1 MFSILAVVAVCLGT
15 VTFSS
20 HLASASTLGTDRA
33 RANQLLK
40 QINRISA
47 KVDYLGQK
55 YDLAKI
61 KLNKIANEIK
71 NTKADVRDHQEERHQ
86 GRRTTTRRGDLR
98 LRHQRRRREQQPALL
113 QLSASKIGA
122 TNVYNQLAQGNVA
135 ATLSN
140 LKNYRIELTQERSI
154 LADEVGRAA
163 FLTRAAAKSFHS
175 ADVYQSS
182 LNHALAQVKGN
193 IATYIAQAEAAASAK
208 EVTSFNAQSL
218 ADGITDPPP
227 DSKADIAIRTAMTYI
242 GVPYVWGGA
251 SRSGVDC
258 SGLIMLAYD
267 AAGIDFPHYSG
278 AMYED
283 TMRVPLVDIEP
294 GDLLFYGYDGDQHVA
309 MYVGDGKM
317 IEAEMTGTRRAHRPG
332 STRLRILW
340 SRSPAGLAVSGVP
353 TSFHLGPLVFHTYG
367 FGLAIAAY
375 VCFLYARRRLA
386 EVGF

>member
-15 VTFSS
+15 VTSSS

-47 KVDYLGQK
+47 HVDYLGQK

-61 KLNKIANEIK
+61 KLDKIASEIT
-71 NTKADVRDHQEERHQ
+71 NTKADVKVIKKDV
-86 GRRTTTRRGDLR
+86 TKGDSQLR
-98 LRHQRRRREQQPALL
+98 AEAIFAYVTNGSAASNNPLFSN
-113 QLSASKIGA
+113 SASKIGA
-122 TNVYNQLAQGNVA
+122 TNVYNQLAQGDVA
-135 ATLSN
+135 ATLSS
-140 LKNYRIELTQERSI
+140 LKNYKIELTQERSL
-154 LADEVGRAA
+154 LASEVGRAA
-163 FLTRAAAKSFHS
+163 SLTRAAAKSFHS
-175 ADVYQSS
+175 ANVYQSS

-218 ADGITDPPP
+218 SDGVTNPPP
-227 DSKADIAIRTAMTYI
+227 DSRADIAIRTAMSYI
-242 GVPYVWGGA
+242 GTWYVWGGA
-251 SRSGVDC
+251 SKSGVDC
-258 SGLIMLAYD
+258 SGLIMLAYE

-283 TMRVPLVDIEP
+283 TERVPLVDIEP

-317 IEAEMTGTRRAHRPG
+317 IEAEMTGTRVHVVPV
-332 STRLRILW
+332 RL
-340 SRSPAGLAVSGVP
+340 G
-353 TSFHLGPLVFHTYG
+353 YG
-367 FGLAIAAY
+367 FFGLG
-375 VCFLYARRRLA
+375 RPR
-386 EVGF
+386 G

>member
-15 VTFSS
+15 VTISP
-20 HLASASTLGTDRA
+20 HLASASTLGNDRA

-47 KVDYLGQK
+47 KVDFLGQK
-55 YDLAKI
+55 YDLSKI
-61 KLNKIANEIK
+61 KLHKITNEIK
-71 NTKADVRDHQEERHQ
+71 DTKAEVAAIKKSVSK
-86 GRRTTTRRGDLR
+86 GRA
-98 LRHQRRRREQQPALL
+98 QL
-113 QLSASKIGA
+113 QAEAVFAYVTNGAAASNNPLFSNSAAEIGA

-135 ATLSN
+135 ATISN

-154 LADEVGRAA
+154 LAGEVGRAA
-163 FLTRAAAKSFHS
+163 SLTRAAAKSFHS
-175 ADVYQSS
+175 ADVYQAT
-182 LNHALAQVKGN
+182 LNHALAQVKGS
-193 IATYIAQAEAAASAK
+193 IATYIAQAEAAAQAK
-208 EVTSFNAQSL
+208 EVSSFNAQSQ

-227 DSKADIAIRTAMTYI
+227 DSKANIAIDAAMQYL

-251 SRSGVDC
+251 SKSGVDC

-317 IEAEMTGTRRAHRPG
+317 IEAEMTGTVVHIVPV
-332 STRLRILW
+332 RL
-340 SRSPAGLAVSGVP
+340 G
-353 TSFHLGPLVFHTYG
+353 YG
-367 FGLAIAAY
+367 FFGLG
-375 VCFLYARRRLA
+375 RPR
-386 EVGF
+386 G

>member
-15 VTFSS
+15 VTFSPR
-20 HLASASTLGTDRA
+20 LASASTLSTDRA

-47 KVDYLGQK
+47 KVDFLGQK

-61 KLNKIANEIK
+61 KLDKIAYEIK
-71 NTKADVRDHQEERHQ
+71 DTKAEVAQIKQ
-86 GRRTTTRRGDLR
+86 SVTKGKAQLR
-98 LRHQRRRREQQPALL
+98 AEAVFAYVTNDAAASNNPLFSN
-113 QLSASKIGA
+113 SAAQIGA

-135 ATLSN
+135 ATISN

-154 LADEVGRAA
+154 LATEVGRATS
-163 FLTRAAAKSFHS
+163 LTRAAANSFHS
-175 ADVYQSS
+175 ADVYQAS

-193 IATYIAQAEAAASAK
+193 IANYIAQAEAAAAAK
-208 EVTSFNAQSL
+208 EVSSFNSQSL
-218 ADGITDPPP
+218 ADGITNPPP
-227 DSKADIAIRTAMTYI
+227 DSRANIAINEAMKYL

-294 GDLLFYGYDGDQHVA
+294 GDLLFYGYDGDEHVA

-317 IEAEMTGTRRAHRPG
+317 IEAEMTGTVVHIVPV
-332 STRLRILW
+332 RL
-340 SRSPAGLAVSGVP
+340 G
-353 TSFHLGPLVFHTYG
+353 YG
-367 FGLAIAAY
+367 FFGLGRPRA
-375 VCFLYARRRLA
+375 
-386 EVGF
+386 

>member
-15 VTFSS
+15 VTSSS

-47 KVDYLGQK
+47 HVDYLGQK

-61 KLNKIANEIK
+61 KLDKIASEIT
-71 NTKADVRDHQEERHQ
+71 NTKADVKVIKKDV
-86 GRRTTTRRGDLR
+86 TKGDSQLR
-98 LRHQRRRREQQPALL
+98 AEAIFAYVTNGSAASNNPLFSN
-113 QLSASKIGA
+113 SASKIGA
-122 TNVYNQLAQGNVA
+122 TNVYNQLAQGDVA

-140 LKNYRIELTQERSI
+140 LKNYKIELTQERSL
-154 LADEVGRAA
+154 LASEVGRAA
-163 FLTRAAAKSFHS
+163 SLTRAAAKSFHS
-175 ADVYQSS
+175 ANVYQSS
-182 LNHALAQVKGN
+182 LNHALAQVKGS

-218 ADGITDPPP
+218 SDGITNPPP
-227 DSKADIAIRTAMTYI
+227 DSRANIAIRTAMSYI
-242 GVPYVWGGA
+242 GTWYVWGGA
-251 SRSGVDC
+251 SKSGVDC
-258 SGLIMLAYD
+258 SGLIMLAYE

-283 TMRVPLVDIEP
+283 TERVPLVDIEP

-317 IEAEMTGTRRAHRPG
+317 IEAEMTGTRVHVVPV
-332 STRLRILW
+332 RL
-340 SRSPAGLAVSGVP
+340 G
-353 TSFHLGPLVFHTYG
+353 YG
-367 FGLAIAAY
+367 FFGLG
-375 VCFLYARRRLA
+375 RPR
-386 EVGF
+386 G

>member
-15 VTFSS
+15 VTSSS

-47 KVDYLGQK
+47 RVDYLGQK

-61 KLNKIANEIK
+61 KLDKIASEIT
-71 NTKADVRDHQEERHQ
+71 NTKADVKIIKKDVSK
-86 GRRTTTRRGDLR
+86 GDSQLR
-98 LRHQRRRREQQPALL
+98 AEAIFAYVTNGSAASNNPLFSN
-113 QLSASKIGA
+113 SASKIGA
-122 TNVYNQLAQGNVA
+122 TNVYNQLAQGDVA

-140 LKNYRIELTQERSI
+140 LKNYKIELTQERSL
-154 LADEVGRAA
+154 LASEVGRAA
-163 FLTRAAAKSFHS
+163 SLTRAAAKSFHS
-175 ADVYQSS
+175 ANVYQSS
-182 LNHALAQVKGN
+182 LNHALAQVKGS

-218 ADGITDPPP
+218 SDGITNPPP
-227 DSKADIAIRTAMTYI
+227 DSRANIAIRTAMSYI
-242 GVPYVWGGA
+242 GTWYVWGGA
-251 SRSGVDC
+251 SKSGVDC
-258 SGLIMLAYD
+258 SGLIMLAYE

-283 TMRVPLVDIEP
+283 TERVPLVDIEP

-317 IEAEMTGTRRAHRPG
+317 IEAEMTGTRVHVVPV
-332 STRLRILW
+332 RL
-340 SRSPAGLAVSGVP
+340 G
-353 TSFHLGPLVFHTYG
+353 YG
-367 FGLAIAAY
+367 FFGLG
-375 VCFLYARRRLA
+375 RPR
-386 EVGF
+386 G

>member
-20 HLASASTLGTDRA
+20 HPATASQLGTDRA

-40 QINRISA
+40 QINHITA
-47 KVDYLGQK
+47 HVDFLGQK

-61 KLNKIANEIK
+61 KLNRIASEIR
-71 NTKADVRDHQEERHQ
+71 NTKADVAMIKKNV
-86 GRRTTTRRGDLR
+86 TKGDK
-98 LRHQRRRREQQPALL
+98 
-113 QLSASKIGA
+113 QLAAEAVFAYVTNGSAASNNPLFSNNASKIGA

-154 LADEVGRAA
+154 LAGEVGRAA
-163 FLTRAAAKSFHS
+163 SLTRAAARSFHS
-175 ADVYQSS
+175 ANVYQAS
-182 LNHALAQVKGN
+182 LNHALSQVKGN
-193 IATYIAQAEAAASAK
+193 IATYIAQAQAAAAAK
-208 EVTSFNAQSL
+208 EVSQFNTQSA
-218 ADGITDPPP
+218 ADGIVNPPP
-227 DSKADIAIRTAMTYI
+227 DSRANIAIDAAMSYL

-258 SGLIMLAYD
+258 SGLIMLAYE

-278 AMYED
+278 GQYED
-283 TMRVPLVDIEP
+283 TMRVPLIDIEP

-317 IEAEMTGTRRAHRPG
+317 IEAEMTGTTVHITPV
-332 STRLRILW
+332 RL
-340 SRSPAGLAVSGVP
+340 G
-353 TSFHLGPLVFHTYG
+353 YG
-367 FGLAIAAY
+367 FFGLG
-375 VCFLYARRRLA
+375 RPR
-386 EVGF
+386 G

>member
-40 QINRISA
+40 QINRITGH
-47 KVDYLGQK
+47 VDYLGQK

-61 KLNKIANEIK
+61 KLNKIASEIT
-71 NTKADVRDHQEERHQ
+71 NTKADVKIIKKNV
-86 GRRTTTRRGDLR
+86 TKGDSQLR
-98 LRHQRRRREQQPALL
+98 AEAIFAYVTNGSAASNNPLFSN
-113 QLSASKIGA
+113 SASKIGA
-122 TNVYNQLAQGNVA
+122 TNVYNQLAQGDVA

-140 LKNYRIELTQERSI
+140 LKNYKIELTQERSI
-154 LADEVGRAA
+154 LASEVGRAA
-163 FLTRAAAKSFHS
+163 RLTRAAAKAFHS

-193 IATYIAQAEAAASAK
+193 IATFIAQAEAAASAK

-218 ADGITDPPP
+218 SDGITDPPP
-227 DSKADIAIRTAMTYI
+227 DSRANIAIRTAMTYV
-242 GVPYVWGGA
+242 GTWYVWGGA

-258 SGLIMLAYD
+258 SGLIMLAYE

-283 TMRVPLVDIEP
+283 TERVPLVDIEP

-317 IEAEMTGTRRAHRPG
+317 IEAEMTGTRVHVVPV
-332 STRLRILW
+332 RL
-340 SRSPAGLAVSGVP
+340 G
-353 TSFHLGPLVFHTYG
+353 YG
-367 FGLAIAAY
+367 FFGLGRPRA
-375 VCFLYARRRLA
+375 
-386 EVGF
+386 

>member
-15 VTFSS
+15 VTSS
-20 HLASASTLGTDRA
+20 SRLASASTLGTDRA

-47 KVDYLGQK
+47 HVDYLGQK

-61 KLNKIANEIK
+61 KLDKIANEIT
-71 NTKADVRDHQEERHQ
+71 NTKADVKIIKQNVKM
-86 GRRTTTRRGDLR
+86 GDQQLR
-98 LRHQRRRREQQPALL
+98 AEAVFAYVTNGAQASNNPLFSN
-113 QLSASKIGA
+113 SASKIGA

-135 ATLSN
+135 QTLSN
-140 LKNYRIELTQERSI
+140 LKNYRIELTQERSV
-154 LADEVGRAA
+154 LASEVGRAA
-163 FLTRAAAKSFHS
+163 SLTRAAAKSFHS
-175 ADVYQSS
+175 ANVYQAS
-182 LNHALAQVKGN
+182 LNHALAQVKGS
-193 IATYIAQAEAAASAK
+193 IATYIAQAQAAAAAK

-218 ADGITDPPP
+218 ADGVTNPPP
-227 DSKADIAIRTAMTYI
+227 DSVADIAIRAAMTYI
-242 GVPYVWGGA
+242 GTPYVWGGA

-258 SGLIMLAYD
+258 SGLIMLAYE

-317 IEAEMTGTRRAHRPG
+317 IEAEMTGTLVHIVPV
-332 STRLRILW
+332 RL
-340 SRSPAGLAVSGVP
+340 G
-353 TSFHLGPLVFHTYG
+353 YG
-367 FGLAIAAY
+367 FFGLG
-375 VCFLYARRRLA
+375 RPR
-386 EVGF
+386 G